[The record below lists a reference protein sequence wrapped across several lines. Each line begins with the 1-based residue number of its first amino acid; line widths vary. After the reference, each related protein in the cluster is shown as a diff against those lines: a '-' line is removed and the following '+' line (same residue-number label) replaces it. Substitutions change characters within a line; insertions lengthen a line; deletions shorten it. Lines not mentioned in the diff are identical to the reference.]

1 MDTDKV
7 LAIIASVSP
16 SLAAYHYS
24 RSQRDT
30 SPSRCSRCGH
40 LLRPGQSH
48 SRLVRSSTTRHK
60 DNAPAPSH
68 SLGLRQTCATC
79 GHVNNTLLNH
89 NSLFQGSNVT
99 TPPPSL
105 PYPTV
110 TATPHPHG
118 TDQPLLPD
126 PPPDPPSH
134 LHPLHPC
141 PPSPPHPAD
150 TQAQLPSQ
158 SRKSRR
164 PKHRAGLREMLARNK
179 ERQHEA
185 VNRGS
190 SGLSTFLHTL

>member
-1 MDTDKV
+1 MDIDKF
-7 LAIIASVSP
+7 LTIIGTISP

-24 RSQRDT
+24 RSQPKQTADT
-30 SPSRCSRCGH
+30 RCPRCGH
-40 LLRPGQSH
+40 LLRPGLSH
-48 SRLVRSSTTRHK
+48 SRLVRSSAIRRK
-60 DNAPAPSH
+60 DNVPLS
-68 SLGLRQTCATC
+68 LRQTCATC
-79 GHVNNTLLNH
+79 GHINNTLLHPVNH

-118 TDQPLLPD
+118 TDQPRLPD

-134 LHPLHPC
+134 MHPLHPC
-141 PPSPPHPAD
+141 PPSPPHLANP
-150 TQAQLPSQ
+150 QAQPPSR
-158 SRKSRR
+158 STKSR
-164 PKHRAGLREMLARNK
+164 PKHKAGLKEMLARNK

-190 SGLSTFLHTL
+190 SGLATFLHTL